1 MKMAWSTNHQ
11 DGCTAKASFSA
22 ACSLDICNKSIHT
35 MGDLQ
40 SGHTYEL
47 LWAQLNFIA
56 ALMYTLFSSS
66 TVTANESTT

>member
-1 MKMAWSTNHQ
+1 
-11 DGCTAKASFSA
+11 
-22 ACSLDICNKSIHT
+22 